1 MRNDTMTFEPNLD
14 ASPALFDMGREALA
28 AARKA
33 FDGQA
38 FFVSA
43 RRLQKDGTWL
53 GPPSATLS
61 LAEESALAALGGIET
76 AQELG
81 ANGLLCDVPGSVVEQ
96 AMSLGMR
103 CLAHLPYAAGE
114 PVDVRRARLDQLCEL
129 VQRIPGLDSVL
140 PAPVGEAQGL
150 DTLQFFAACRLACP
164 GLHVVVDVELLGPK
178 LGQLCLSFGADE
190 LLGAIM
196 GQRALRLGAHASSN
210 ALTRDEAALLLRAS
224 GFTPC
229 ERMPEGKAQV
239 L

>member
-1 MRNDTMTFEPNLD
+1 MMFEPNLD
-14 ASPALFDMGREALA
+14 LFDMGREALA

-43 RRLQKDGTWL
+43 RRLQPDGTWF
-53 GPPSATLS
+53 GPQGATLS
-61 LAEESALAALGGIET
+61 LVEEGALAGLGGLAA
-76 AQELG
+76 AQKLG
-81 ANGLLCDVPGSVVEQ
+81 ANGVVCEVAGSVAGEAVG
-96 AMSLGMR
+96 LGMR
-103 CLAHLPYAAGE
+103 CLARVSFAAGE
-114 PVDVRRARLDQLCEL
+114 SGDARGARLNQLRDL

-140 PAPVGEAQGL
+140 PTPVGEAQGL

-164 GLHVVVDVELLGPK
+164 GLHVVVDVESLGPK

-224 GFTPC
+224 GFSPC
-229 ERMPEGKAQV
+229 ERLPEGKVQV